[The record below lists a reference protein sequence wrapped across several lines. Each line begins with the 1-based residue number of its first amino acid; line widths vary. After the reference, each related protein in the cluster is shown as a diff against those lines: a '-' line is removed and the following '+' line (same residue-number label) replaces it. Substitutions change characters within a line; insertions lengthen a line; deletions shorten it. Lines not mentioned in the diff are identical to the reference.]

1 MTKRIPLV
9 GLSALLTLFVLVPT
23 SFAASE
29 QRETPLVKAVRN
41 SKTAVVNIHSEKTSY
56 STDTVFQNSKGRKV
70 NGMGTGVVI
79 DERGY
84 IVTNHHVVD
93 GVDSLRVSLV
103 DGSAYDAKV
112 VSYDRKNDL
121 AIIKIKPSKDLT
133 VMELGTSS
141 DLMLGET
148 VFAVGNA
155 FGYEHT
161 VTSGIVSSL
170 SRDVEVNESQSYFD
184 LIQTDASINPG
195 NSGGPLLNLDGE
207 VIGINVAI
215 RAGAQ
220 RIGFA
225 IPIDQAREV
234 IADLM
239 SVNEIENT
247 HHGLVAKDVKS
258 PDEQKLVVEGAETD
272 SPAEKAGLK
281 EGDVILKVGD
291 INVADRVDFERA
303 LIGKKAGEKIEVK
316 YKRDDEE
323 LVAELEMNAYDPQ
336 SVVRVKG
343 SSVIRGNND
352 NEPENILE
360 DRIWGELGVKLQ
372 PLPKDQTVTRRTVY
386 ESGLRVLTV
395 KPGGMSAKAGI
406 QPGDVIVGLH
416 RWATVSV
423 ANVEFVI
430 DQPEVKNNDSLRFYI
445 IRGTEVL
452 RGELKL
458 K

>member
-9 GLSALLTLFVLVPT
+9 GLSALIAVTMLAQVTFP
-23 SFAASE
+23 ASSR
-29 QRETPLVKAVRN
+29 RETPLVKAVRN

-56 STDTVFQNSKGRKV
+56 SSDTVFQNSKGRKV

-93 GVDSLRVSLV
+93 GVDALTVSLA
-103 DGSAYDAKV
+103 DGSTYDARV
-112 VSYDRKNDL
+112 VSYDRKHDL
-121 AIIKIKPSKDLT
+121 AIIKIKAGKELT
-133 VMELGTSS
+133 VMKLGTSS
-141 DLMLGET
+141 DLMPGET
-148 VFAVGNA
+148 VFAIGNA

-161 VTSGIVSSL
+161 VTSGIISSL
-170 SRDVEVNESQSYFD
+170 SRDVEVNDTQSYYD

-207 VIGINVAI
+207 VVGINVAI

-239 SVNEIENT
+239 NVNELQNT
-247 HHGLVAKDVKS
+247 HHGLVARDVKT
-258 PDEQKLVVEGAETD
+258 PEEQKLVVAGAETD
-272 SPAEKAGLK
+272 SPAAKAGLK

-291 INVADRVDFERA
+291 VNVLDRVDFERA

-323 LVAELEMNAYDPQ
+323 LVAELEINAYDAQ

-352 NEPENILE
+352 DETETRLE
-360 DRIWGELGVKLQ
+360 DRIWDELGVKLQ
-372 PLPKDQTVTRRTVY
+372 PLPPDQTVTRRTVY
-386 ESGLRVLTV
+386 ESGLRVISV
-395 KPGGMSAKAGI
+395 KPGGTSARAGI

-416 RWATVSV
+416 RWATVSID
-423 ANVEFVI
+423 NVKFVI
-430 DQPEVKNNDSLRFYI
+430 DQSEVKQSESLRFYI